1 MKQQPKR
8 NERSRPSAQHAME
21 LHQDN
26 PSQEKRRFAQ
36 VDRKSTRLNSSH
48 GYNSYA
54 ALCLKKKEHSLQS
67 AESGALEDRIRGVDE
82 ILRILQKTA
91 NRIEKE
97 ECIRRVAERLG
108 ISQKRLIERY
118 PELLPKE
125 ERRTVRSAGPP
136 ADDSR
141 FKGIPEER
149 DLVHLLLQ
157 GHLSPAGIGALKA
170 EAFPL

>member
-54 ALCLKKKEHSLQS
+54 ALCLKKKENDVLLPSS
-67 AESGALEDRIRGVDE
+67 AQRCPPRIRRIQ
-82 ILRILQKTA
+82 ILRGAVARLRAKPLCHVAIMARGVPEVSIVILTM
-91 NRIEKE
+91 NVD
-97 ECIRRVAERLG
+97 C
-108 ISQKRLIERY
+108 
-118 PELLPKE
+118 
-125 ERRTVRSAGPP
+125 
-136 ADDSR
+136 
-141 FKGIPEER
+141 
-149 DLVHLLLQ
+149 
-157 GHLSPAGIGALKA
+157 
-170 EAFPL
+170 

>member
-54 ALCLKKKEHSLQS
+54 ALCLQQK
-67 AESGALEDRIRGVDE
+67 GALTLELSGLRPHTRCAHALHRPEGSYQPRACRE
-82 ILRILQKTA
+82 ITDGKRRLQ
-91 NRIEKE
+91 
-97 ECIRRVAERLG
+97 RRYAVNGLA
-108 ISQKRLIERY
+108 Y
-118 PELLPKE
+118 AC
-125 ERRTVRSAGPP
+125 RTT
-136 ADDSR
+136 
-141 FKGIPEER
+141 
-149 DLVHLLLQ
+149 L
-157 GHLSPAGIGALKA
+157 
-170 EAFPL
+170 